1 MAARPRRV
9 SDTSELDVIPVM
21 SLIVHLIPMLLLS
34 VRFVSLSQLPVQG
47 PVVPSS
53 PAPSTDE
60 LAEQDK
66 RVVSVVITSEGFI
79 VGGSDAADPRIPCLG
94 ACKPDTY
101 DYASL
106 NRAMVSAKR
115 LHPTES
121 RVVLAP
127 GPTVPYDVLV
137 RVMEASR
144 ARVETGE
151 PLFPTPLIAAG
162 AI

>member
-1 MAARPRRV
+1 VARRRV
-9 SDTSELDVIPVM
+9 KETSELDVIPVM

-34 VRFVSLSQLPVQG
+34 VRFVSLSQMPAQG
-47 PVVPSS
+47 PVLPSS
-53 PAPSTDE
+53 PAPSTE
-60 LAEQDK
+60 AFMEQEK
-66 RVVSVVITSEGFI
+66 RVVSVVITPEGFV
-79 VGGSDAADPRIPCLG
+79 VGGSDAADPRIPCIG
-94 ACKPDTY
+94 ACTPDTY

-106 NRAMVSAKR
+106 NRSLVSAKR
-115 LHPTES
+115 LHPTEN

-144 ARVETGE
+144 ARADGGE

-162 AI
+162 AP

>member
-1 MAARPRRV
+1 MARRRV
-9 SDTSELDVIPVM
+9 EGTSELDVIPVM

-34 VRFVSLSQLPVQG
+34 VRFVSLSQIPAQG
-47 PVVPSS
+47 PVVPAS
-53 PAPSTDE
+53 PAPSTE
-60 LAEQDK
+60 AFAEQDE
-66 RVVSVVITSEGFI
+66 RVVSVVITPKGFI
-79 VGGSDAADPRIPCLG
+79 VGGSNSADPRIPCLG
-94 ACKPDTY
+94 ECTPDTY

-115 LHPTES
+115 LHPNEN

-127 GPTVPYDVLV
+127 EPSIPYDVLV

-144 ARVETGE
+144 ARADGGE

-162 AI
+162 AR

>member
-1 MAARPRRV
+1 MASRRV
-9 SDTSELDVIPVM
+9 ETTSELDVIPVM

-34 VRFVSLSQLPVQG
+34 VRFVSLSQMSAEG

-53 PAPSTDE
+53 QAPSTDAF
-60 LAEQDK
+60 AEQEK
-66 RVVSVVITSEGFI
+66 RVVSVVITPEGFV

-94 ACKPDTY
+94 ACTPDTY

-106 NRAMVSAKR
+106 NRAMVAAKR
-115 LHPTES
+115 LHPTEN

-127 GPTVPYDVLV
+127 APTIPYDVLV

-144 ARVETGE
+144 TRADGGE

-162 AI
+162 AL